1 MKNRSNLNSP
11 FNKRLWSLVPL
22 GLYALLIF
30 SGSCTL
36 FTVYFF
42 YASDEL
48 RSAIVPHTGWIGIY
62 LYMFFFILSVLLILS
77 QRSQLRKHMVFGFA
91 ILFIYGIFNYFMYN
105 NRENYGNPYLTYG
118 TYKPIWDI
126 AIPLMWAVVL
136 SSKPVKAFCSNNGI

>member
-1 MKNRSNLNSP
+1 MNNRSNLNSP

-91 ILFIYGIFNYFMYN
+91 ILFIYG
-105 NRENYGNPYLTYG
+105 NPYLTYG